1 MLPRSAWKEN
11 ASNEDIED
19 DEKCLDYFHRFRTI
33 KLLQDVLE
41 NVGKKAFIS
50 AFIGFESIQNCGYT
64 YADVVSTCTDHLI
77 DRREY
82 LKSRRLGVDNHG
94 GFAFEDEAQG
104 VALDEIMHDDV
115 PLVDI
120 DAIEQRLVDE
130 ALHRSE
136 ETAAEDD
143 QLRQALSRSVEESDL

>member
-1 MLPRSAWKEN
+1 V
-11 ASNEDIED
+11 
-19 DEKCLDYFHRFRTI
+19 H
-33 KLLQDVLE
+33 
-41 NVGKKAFIS
+41 
-50 AFIGFESIQNCGYT
+50 
-64 YADVVSTCTDHLI
+64 
-77 DRREY
+77 
-82 LKSRRLGVDNHG
+82 NHG
-94 GFAFEDEAQG
+94 GFAFEDKAQG

-120 DAIEQRLVDE
+120 IAIEQQLVDK